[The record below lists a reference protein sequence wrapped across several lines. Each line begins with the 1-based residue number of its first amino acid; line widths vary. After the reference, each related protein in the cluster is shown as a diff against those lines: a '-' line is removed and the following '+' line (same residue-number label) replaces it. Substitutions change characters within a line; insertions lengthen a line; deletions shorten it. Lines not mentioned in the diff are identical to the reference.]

1 MAGRRPFWEA
11 LGRRVM
17 SRKMWRHLT
26 PAASYTEMSDMKTE
40 IDYLNRFGLSAGVLA
55 IILAI
60 YNLLLI
66 SSRIFVNKIYTNA
79 YPQDFLAFLDCI
91 YRVHSGQI
99 VHRDFSSVIGPFNFA
114 LPAIFMSLERWTN

>member
-1 MAGRRPFWEA
+1 
-11 LGRRVM
+11 
-17 SRKMWRHLT
+17 
-26 PAASYTEMSDMKTE
+26 MKTE

-79 YPQDFLAFLDCI
+79 YPQDFLAFLDGV

-99 VHRDFSSVIGPFNFA
+99 VHRTFQAYLARLTLHN
-114 LPAIFMSLERWTN
+114 LRLLCL